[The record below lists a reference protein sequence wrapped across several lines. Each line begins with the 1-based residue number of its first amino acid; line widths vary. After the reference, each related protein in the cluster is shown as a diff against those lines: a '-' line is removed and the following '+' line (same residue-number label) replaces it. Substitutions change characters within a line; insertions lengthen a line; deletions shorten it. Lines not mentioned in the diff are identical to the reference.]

1 MELQASGKDQLELLL
16 EKNKRFTGC
25 REEESKWATLGDENT
40 KFFHTPA
47 TIRHNKN
54 SNMVLKDSN
63 GVHKHNHE
71 DKAKLM

>member
-16 EKNKRFTGC
+16 EKIKDLLDAERKNQVGNFGRRKY
-25 REEESKWATLGDENT
+25 KV
-40 KFFHTPA
+40 FHTPA